1 MRDIKVL
8 LKKIDYSVLPGIA
21 LTAVI
26 AGIALFLN
34 TLYPPLSPVIVAII
48 AGLLI
53 NNVIGLPPIYKQGAD
68 YCANTLLKMGIIL
81 LGIRLSFS
89 EILNLGTMSLAIIM
103 ICIGLSLTL
112 VINLSR
118 KFNVPPKLATLI
130 AIGTAI
136 CGNTAIVAS
145 APVIK
150 AKEGEVA
157 FAVATITV
165 FGLSAIIVY
174 PLIGSLLNLS
184 PIEFGTWVGT
194 AINDTSQVVAAGFI
208 YGGSAG
214 EAATVVKLTRN
225 LFITPVVFFFSY
237 ITAKAEVDA
246 TVNNTG
252 PGQINYFKIF
262 PWFVL
267 GFLLMALVR
276 TAGILSELMVDQI
289 SFAADFL
296 LVMALGGIGMSI
308 GIASMRGLGLNAFL
322 TGLLAALIVG
332 VTSLLLVL
340 FIL

>member
-1 MRDIKVL
+1 MV
-8 LKKIDYSVLPGIA
+8 LKKIDHSVLPGIA
-21 LTAVI
+21 LAALI

-34 TLYPPLSPVIVAII
+34 AQYPPLSPVIVAII
-48 AGLLI
+48 VGLLI
-53 NNVIGLPPIYKQGAD
+53 NNVIGLPPICKQGAD

-81 LGIRLSFS
+81 LGIRLSFY
-89 EILNLGTMSLAIIM
+89 EILNLGTMSFTIII
-103 ICIGLSLTL
+103 ICIVLSLTL
-112 VINLSR
+112 VISLSR
-118 KFNVPPKLATLI
+118 KYNVPPKLATLI

-136 CGNTAIVAS
+136 CGNTAIVALS
-145 APVIK
+145 PVVK
-150 AKEGEVA
+150 AKEEEVA

-174 PLIGSLLNLS
+174 PLVGSLLDLS
-184 PIEFGTWVGT
+184 PIEFGTWAGT

-208 YGGSAG
+208 YGESAG
-214 EAATVVKLTRN
+214 EVATVVKLIRN
-225 LFITPVVFFFSY
+225 LFIAPVVFFFSY
-237 ITAKAEVDA
+237 ITAKAEVD
-246 TVNNTG
+246 TTGNNAG
-252 PGQINYFKIF
+252 PRRINYFKIF

-276 TAGILSELMVDQI
+276 TAGILPESMADQI

-308 GIASMRGLGLNAFL
+308 GIASMRGLGLKAFL
-322 TGLLAALIVG
+322 TGLLAALTVG